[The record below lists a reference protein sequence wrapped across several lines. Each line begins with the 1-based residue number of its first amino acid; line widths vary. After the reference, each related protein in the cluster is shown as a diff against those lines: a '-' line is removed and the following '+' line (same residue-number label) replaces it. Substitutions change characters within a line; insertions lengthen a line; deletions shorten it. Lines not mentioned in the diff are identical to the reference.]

1 MSWEIRKELKEQLS
15 REEGY
20 SIHPVGT
27 RRRFALTYPNTYF
40 VGMSNLGLHI
50 IYRLLNQRDDTA
62 CERIFLP
69 ERKKQ
74 ELYEKNHTPL
84 LSLETQTCMADFDI
98 IGFAISFEMDYFN
111 ILRTLELG
119 KIKQLAAQRGERD
132 PLVVAGGPCAT
143 FNPEPLADFFDA
155 FIIGE
160 GEAIMPAFMD
170 TYNKAISDNCSR
182 EELLAKL
189 STVAGVYVPS
199 VHKLG
204 ECKVTRQWLKN
215 LDDFPGE
222 TTIDTEDTE
231 FRLHLVEVARGCG
244 RHCRFCMAG
253 YCFRKPRNRSLASIE
268 KMLLR
273 AKNKGRRV
281 GLMGAA
287 VSDYPEIDALC
298 RDILGDGLSM
308 SVASFR
314 ADSVTLELM
323 QSLAKSGLKTITMA
337 PEAGS
342 KRLRAVINKGIE
354 EEHLFRAMELAI
366 EAGIKNFR
374 LYIMIGLPTETH
386 EDIEAIVDLAN
397 RLKDFMEERGASGR
411 LTLSINPFIPKPFT
425 PFQWCAMADLK
436 YIQKSLK
443 EITTSLRRRKNIE
456 VISESPKEAYIQGV
470 LARGDRQLGK
480 VLADAQS
487 KGGAKAFK
495 QTMRDA
501 GLDMNSYLC
510 QREYEDVFPWD
521 VIDMGFKKE
530 YIWQELQKAIE
541 EASTVRCFDG
551 CKRCGVCA

>member
-40 VGMSNLGLHI
+40 IGMSNLGLHI

-132 PLVVAGGPCAT
+132 PLVIAGGPCAT

-170 TYNKAISDNCSR
+170 TYNKAMSDNCSR
-182 EELLAKL
+182 RELLERLA
-189 STVAGVYVPS
+189 TVAGVYVPS

-253 YCFRKPRNRSLASIE
+253 YCFRKPRNRSLAAIE

-287 VSDYPEIDALC
+287 VSDYPEIDTLC

-366 EAGIKNFR
+366 EAGVKNFR

-397 RLKDFMEERGASGR
+397 HLKDFMEERGASGR

-530 YIWQELQKAIE
+530 YIWQELQKAIKE
-541 EASTVRCFDG
+541 DSTVRCFDG